1 MSIYED
7 TYNAIM
13 ALPCVQRLIHK
24 NKKLRKENK
33 SLRNLIQSLPEF
45 RNSSPCATCM
55 PSRDAHIKIKVEPTT
70 PIPSVTPIELDD
82 DIKII
87 DTKIVNHPENI
98 IYDIDYDSFDVNKS
112 KETEEKEIQFTEEE
126 LKYYKSI
133 CINKKDMEEAE
144 EEEAAEEEAE
154 EEEEEEEAAEEE
166 EEAEE
171 EEAEEEEV
179 FEITIKGT
187 AYYTTN
193 EVSGVI
199 YAVDAD
205 GEVGDEIGK
214 FVDKKPVFT
223 KK

>member
-98 IYDIDYDSFDVNKS
+98 IYDIDYDSFDVNKG
-112 KETEEKEIQFTEEE
+112 KKTEEKEIQFTEEE

-133 CINKKDMEEAE
+133 CINKKDMEEA
-144 EEEAAEEEAE
+144 
-154 EEEEEEEAAEEE
+154 EEEEAAEEE